1 MKRVVIGAIKLYQKT
16 LSPDHGWFSR
26 GQTACRFT
34 PTCSEYMVEAIE
46 IHGIMTGILMGSKRI
61 ARCHPFHAG
70 GYDPVP
76 KNRKLSS

>member
-1 MKRVVIGAIKLYQKT
+1 MKRVIIGAIHLYQKT

-26 GQTACRFT
+26 GQQTVCRFT

-46 IHGIMTGILMGSKRI
+46 IHGIMTGILMGTKRI
-61 ARCHPFHAG
+61 TRCHPFHAG

-76 KNRKLSS
+76 KK